1 MLGMR
6 CRPSVIA
13 RRRRAWA
20 SLVTACLL
28 AVSLSPSAAGAGQGT
43 TRIEVLSG
51 RPDLVSGGVALVAVD
66 LPAGANPAGVHMSVS
81 GRDVTSEFAVRPNG
95 RYEGLVT
102 GLPDGPSVLVARL
115 ADGSGA
121 RLTVTS
127 HPIGGPLLS
136 GPQVEP
142 WVCEAGAT
150 DARCDMPQSY
160 VFMYMPVG
168 GNGTPSA
175 PSGLPVSAS
184 PFQPYDPT
192 RPPPSA
198 LIASTTTDQGVTVPY
213 VIRVETGYQDRD
225 QYEIAV
231 LFDPNAAW
239 APWSPQKQWNH
250 KVVITHG
257 ASCGADHTTGTAP
270 SVTDGVALGRG
281 FAVMST
287 ALDNAG
293 HDCNVVTEAESLIM
307 AKEHLIDSYGTIRYT
322 IGTGCSGG
330 SLVQQ
335 QVANAYPGVYQGIL
349 PQCSFPDA
357 WSTGQQLADY
367 ELDRRYLEDPG
378 LWGTGVAWTP
388 LQIAAVEGHPNH
400 ANAVELS
407 TLYFD
412 ALGDPSYACNGVSAA
427 ERYNARTN
435 PHGVRCD
442 LQDYM
447 VNVLGRRPVDGFAGR
462 PLDNVGVQYGL
473 DALFSR
479 QISPAQFVDLNA
491 KIGGFDID
499 ANWQPARVAADQPA
513 LANAYRSGGI
523 NEANNSRDVA
533 IIDLRGPDPGAFHD
547 VYRAFAVRARLDREN
562 GTHANQVIWEGAA
575 PLIGDINYTTTAL
588 LAMDRWLS
596 AVERDHR
603 DQSQARKI
611 IDDKPGDVHDQCSDG
626 AGQVVPGQVCQAVVQ
641 AYSTPRMVAGESI
654 ATDVNKCQLEPLT
667 RSDYRGVHFT
677 DGQWALLQRAFPT
690 GVCDWSEP
698 GVSQAPT
705 VPWLTYQGGSGG
717 QPLGPPPASVAVGR

>member
-1 MLGMR
+1 
-6 CRPSVIA
+6 VIA
-13 RRRRAWA
+13 GRRRAWA
-20 SLVTACLL
+20 SLVTVALL
-28 AVSLSPSAAGAGQGT
+28 ATSLSSSAAGAGQGT

-51 RPDLVSGGVALVAVD
+51 RPDLISGGVALVAVD
-66 LPAGANPAGVHMSVS
+66 LPAGANPAGVRMSVS
-81 GRDVTSEFAVRPNG
+81 GRDVTNEFAVRPNG

-102 GLPDGPSVLVARL
+102 GLQNRPSVLMARL

-127 HPIGGPLLS
+127 HPIGGPVIS

-142 WVCEAGAT
+142 WVCQAGAT
-150 DARCDMPQSY
+150 DAQCDMPQTY
-160 VFMYMPVG
+160 TFMYMPVG
-168 GNGTPSA
+168 GNGTPGS
-175 PSGLPVSAS
+175 PSGLPASAS
-184 PFQPYDPT
+184 PFQPYDPKQ
-192 RPPPSA
+192 PPPSA
-198 LIASTTTDQGVTVPY
+198 LIARTTTDEGVTVPY
-213 VIRVETGYQDRD
+213 IIRVETGYQDRD
-225 QYEIAV
+225 QYQIAV
-231 LFDPNAAW
+231 LIDPDSSW
-239 APWSPQKQWNH
+239 APWAPQKQWNH
-250 KVVITHG
+250 KLVVTHG

-270 SVTDGVALGRG
+270 SVTDDIALGRG

-293 HDCNVVTEAESLIM
+293 HDCNVVTEAESLMM

-367 ELDRRYLEDPG
+367 ELDRRYLENPG
-378 LWGTGVAWTP
+378 LWGAGVAWTP
-388 LQIAAVEGHPNH
+388 LQVAAVEGHPNH

-412 ALGDPSYACNGVSAA
+412 ALGDPSYPCNGVTSSA
-427 ERYNARTN
+427 RYNARTN

-447 VNVLGRRPVDGFAGR
+447 VNVLGRRPGDGFAGR

-473 DALFSR
+473 EALLSG
-479 QISPAQFVDLNA
+479 QITPAQFVDLNA

-499 ANWQPARVAADQPA
+499 ANWQSARVVADQPA
-513 LANAYRSGGI
+513 LANAYRSGAI
-523 NEANNSRDVA
+523 NEANNLRDVA

-547 VYRAFAVRARLDREN
+547 VYRAFAMRARLDRQN

-575 PLIGDINYTTTAL
+575 PVIGDIGYTTTGLVAV
-588 LAMDRWLS
+588 DRWLS

-603 DQSQARKI
+603 GLPQARKI
-611 IDDKPGDVHDQCSDG
+611 IDDKPGDLRDQCSDG
-626 AGQVVPGQVCQAVVQ
+626 LGQVVPGQVCQAVVQ
-641 AYSTPRMVAGESI
+641 AYATPRMVAGESI
-654 ATDVNKCQLEPLT
+654 ATDVNKCRLEPLT
-667 RSDYRGVHFT
+667 RSAYRGVQFT
-677 DGQWALLQRAFPT
+677 DGQWGILQRAFPT
-690 GVCDWSEP
+690 GVCDWSAP

-705 VPWLTYQGGSGG
+705 VPWLTYQGRSGG
-717 QPLGPPPASVAVGR
+717 QPLGPPPGSVGLGH